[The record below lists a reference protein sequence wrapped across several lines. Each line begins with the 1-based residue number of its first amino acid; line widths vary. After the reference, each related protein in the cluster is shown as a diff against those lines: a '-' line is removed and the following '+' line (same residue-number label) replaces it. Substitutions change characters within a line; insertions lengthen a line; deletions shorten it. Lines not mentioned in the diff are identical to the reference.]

1 MKLYYVCKNC
11 GHKNTLPINTTN
23 RADIVTNGSDGLVST
38 CAKCLT
44 GNVIPLNDIRA
55 KESKL
60 NSVMLLLGVWCSALV
75 GGVILL
81 KYWDN
86 DLGVGL
92 SVLEVFGIG
101 ITIPFLIASV
111 VVREERK
118 AVKLFNNY
126 YV

>member
-1 MKLYYVCKNC
+1 MKLYYVCKPC

-23 RADIVTNGSDGLVST
+23 RADIDTNGSDGLVSI

-44 GNVIPLNDIRA
+44 RKVIPLNDIRA

-86 DLGVGL
+86 DLWVVL

-101 ITIPFLIASV
+101 ISIPFLIASV